1 MKTRCKNRMLI
12 CTAAINTPGC
22 FVDEQDMRKGQNKN
36 NPTIEDNIQRA
47 HPHLFKEKKPNA
59 AVANATLNTPKDKFD
74 GHLATG
80 LITVLRK
87 AQRFWTSLNNYQL
100 MLEISIVTPKT
111 VA

>member
-36 NPTIEDNIQRA
+36 NQTIEAIQPVR
-47 HPHLFKEKKPNA
+47 PHLFKEKKPTA
-59 AVANATLNTPKDKFD
+59 AVANATLNTPKGKFD

-87 AQRFWTSLNNYQL
+87 VQRFWASLNNYQL